1 MPSSLPSKFGCQSSN
16 IEFTIVIHVQI
27 HDHGIYRKGH
37 TLLEILTNSIQLSL
51 LIEITI
57 LQKAFILH
65 H

>member
-16 IEFTIVIHVQI
+16 IEFTIVIQVQI
-27 HDHGIYRKGH
+27 HDCGIYRKGH
-37 TLLEILTNSIQLSL
+37 TLLEKYQLSL
-51 LIEITI
+51 LTEMKL